1 MQCNIWGQCGI
12 TPEFCTVTP
21 SSTGAPGTTGCVSNC
36 GSGISAVIKS
46 PDPPAQF
53 VKVGY
58 YEAFNPDRPCL
69 TMTADQIPTGYSHVH
84 FSFAGIGSDLA
95 VKLAPGSTTTQF
107 LLFIK
112 QSGYKKIL
120 AFGGWSFSTNTDSTP
135 IFRASYTDADRLKF
149 AQNIA
154 TVVNGF
160 GLDGVDFDWEY
171 PGAPDQAGAGPSD
184 GANYLSFL
192 KSVRQ
197 LLPNKSI
204 SIAAPASYYYLRG
217 FPIAAM
223 APLLD
228 YIVFMTYDLHG
239 QWDFGKTTAQ
249 SGCPA
254 GNCLRSHVNLTE
266 TIDTLAMITKA
277 GVPSNKIA
285 VGLASYGRSF
295 RMADPSCTGPMCR
308 YTSRGADPGVCT
320 GTSGYIAQA
329 ELEATQPAGTTVA
342 WRDAASLTDIMTYG
356 NGSWVAYLN
365 EQNKATRIQ
374 LFKQLRFGGSAE
386 WAIDLASFV
395 PQPASSSSVNTSART
410 STTSAS
416 TSTTS
421 ASTSTTS
428 VPTSATS
435 TAKATSTFKA

>member
-1 MQCNIWGQCGI
+1 MS
-12 TPEFCTVTP
+12 P

-36 GSGISAVIKS
+36 GITITRS
-46 PDPPAQF
+46 PSPPTQF

-58 YEAFNPDRPCL
+58 YEGFNLDRPCL
-69 TMTADQIPTGYSHVH
+69 TMTADQIPAGYSHVH
-84 FSFAGIGSDLA
+84 FSFAGIKSDLS
-95 VKLAPGSTTTQF
+95 VNLSPGSATQF

-112 QSGYKKIL
+112 QTGYKKIL

-149 AQNIA
+149 AQNVA

-171 PGAPDQAGAGPSD
+171 PGAPDQAGAGPVD

-192 KSVRQ
+192 RTVRQ
-197 LLPNKSI
+197 LLPANKTI

-239 QWDFGKTTAQ
+239 QWDFGKPTAQ

-266 TIDTLAMITKA
+266 TVYTLSMITKA
-277 GVPSNKIA
+277 GVPSNKIV
-285 VGLASYGRSF
+285 VGLASYARSF

-308 YTSRGADPGVCT
+308 YTTRGGEPGPCT
-320 GTSGYIAQA
+320 GAAGYVAQA
-329 ELEATQPAGTTVA
+329 ELETAGTASAA
-342 WRDAASLTDIMTYG
+342 WHDSTSDSDLMTYG
-356 NGSWVAYLN
+356 NGSWAAYLSDAT
-365 EQNKATRIQ
+365 KARRITTYKA
-374 LFKQLRFGGSAE
+374 LNFGGSAE
-386 WAIDLASFV
+386 WAVDLAAFV
-395 PQPASSSSVNTSART
+395 PSSSSTSTSTAVPTSTASSST
-410 STTSAS
+410 STASSS
-416 TSTTS
+416 TSTAS
-421 ASTSTTS
+421 AS
-428 VPTSATS
+428 TSATS
-435 TAKATSTFKA
+435 TAKA